1 MFGLSTRKM
10 YVTMEYKL
18 TDYLTAINWSKK
30 KLMDTGDETWEKK
43 YPPYIINKGLSYFSD
58 TVMMANEM
66 NRLHHASKHMQFSF
80 LINTIRS
87 QKRYSKWLK
96 ASKIKDLDV
105 VKQYFGYS
113 NNRAREALSLLNKK
127 QIDYIK
133 EKLYKGGK
141 RK

>member
-1 MFGLSTRKM
+1 MSED
-10 YVTMEYKL
+10 YSL
-18 TDYLTAINWSKK
+18 TSYLTAINWSKK
-30 KLMDTGDETWEKK
+30 KLMDTDDETWEKK

-58 TVMMANEM
+58 TVMYANEM

-87 QKRYSKWLK
+87 QKRFSKWLK
-96 ASKIKDLDV
+96 ASKIKDLDA
-105 VKQYFGYS
+105 VKTYFGYS
-113 NNRAREALSLLNKK
+113 NNRAREALSVLNKK

>member
-1 MFGLSTRKM
+1 MSED
-10 YVTMEYKL
+10 YSL
-18 TDYLTAINWSKK
+18 TSYLTAINWSKK
-30 KLMDTGDETWEKK
+30 KLMDTDDVTWEKK
-43 YPPYIINKGLSYFSD
+43 YPSYIINKGLSYYSD
-58 TVMMANEM
+58 TVMYANEM

-87 QKRYSKWLK
+87 QKRFSKWLK
-96 ASKIKDLDV
+96 ASKIKDLDA
-105 VKQYFGYS
+105 VKTYFGYS
-113 NNRAREALSLLNKK
+113 NNRAREALSVLTKG